1 MLTQIKSGTSA
12 VKFGIFALMLGTAA
26 LAFPFSH
33 ANAIELYGGFT
44 FGNTE
49 WEFDR
54 EPRPFA
60 GEVVEPIRT
69 ERYDNR
75 TAMDDRGMPLNEQGQ
90 VVQLLD
96 RGAYVFQGD
105 YTRAITLNHTVNRR
119 AVDGAGEGFGF
130 HVGRVVYDG
139 VVKVGVEGF
148 FADLGEATAPT
159 TISETYRVVTHSG
172 TDDPGE
178 TPPASDRGANFT
190 TRTLQGATL
199 NGTGQITNRPAAITG
214 TDVLSAK
221 TYGIAARV
229 SYQLNDVLDVYGRL
243 GMHKWS
249 SSRNGPTARFF
260 FTEDDGLDP
269 VYGVGL
275 KYKPDPN
282 GNGYTELG
290 YDIYHLEDDMVAKA
304 YLGVGVALKN

>member
-1 MLTQIKSGTSA
+1 
-12 VKFGIFALMLGTAA
+12 MLGTAA

-49 WEFDR
+49 WEFDKPSR
-54 EPRPFA
+54 AFS
-60 GEVVEPIRT
+60 GERIEDIRSYT
-69 ERYDNR
+69 GDNRSAYDNQGRILDQTGTPVNFSSQAPSTPAIIPGEYTFTTRLAHNITRR
-75 TAMDDRGMPLNEQGQ
+75 T
-90 VVQLLD
+90 
-96 RGAYVFQGD
+96 
-105 YTRAITLNHTVNRR
+105 
-119 AVDGAGEGFGF
+119 VDGNSDGLGF
-130 HVGRVVYDG
+130 HIGRVVYDG

-159 TISETYRVVTHSG
+159 TIHQTQRFINISGSNTSQVNPIPNDVRHDATTGNASAVINTRRVPEG
-172 TDDPGE
+172 
-178 TPPASDRGANFT
+178 
-190 TRTLQGATL
+190 GAT
-199 NGTGQITNRPAAITG
+199 TG
-214 TDVLSAK
+214 TDVISAK
-221 TYGIAARV
+221 TYGVAARV

-243 GMHKWS
+243 GVHQWS

-260 FTEDDGLDP
+260 FTEDDGIDP

-290 YDIYHLEDDMVAKA
+290 YDIYHLEDDTVAKA